1 MPFPPC
7 RRASQVSTVYTGEDL
22 EVYPVIEDEGDVEAV
37 ELLEGEMERLDADIA
52 ACTEPNPF
60 LLARRGAL
68 CRKVRHVCI

>member
-1 MPFPPC
+1 M
-7 RRASQVSTVYTGEDL
+7 STVYTGEDL
-22 EVYPVIEDEGDVEAV
+22 EVYPVIEDEGDVDAI

-68 CRKVRHVCI
+68 CRKVMSCDVI